1 MFSLSP
7 LFSSSPLGEPKN
19 VWIAKL
25 MIQIYIEYRTGL
37 RVVEI
42 EALLEEA
49 LDPAV
54 LKLLFKFGVQETLAA
69 VNSQLDTLMA
79 SETNR
84 MTNPMDLDPI
94 EAIAMSLT
102 AFNLEQNSG
111 YDSSDMHAKEEY
123 CQSSSP
129 DSSNYFD
136 FRPMSGMSSHVDRT
150 GYEGFQGASQCQ
162 MHQDLIN
169 FHDDVAQTQLE
180 LNLNAITY
188 QAINTLFPDPAT
200 PEPEMHVPSTYNSL
214 VDPLTPPSPQLQAHQ
229 QQPQYP
235 VQQANQGA
243 ATSAA
248 YEKQFAMD
256 KSPWEYLADLLD
268 LPPEQVL

>member
-1 MFSLSP
+1 
-7 LFSSSPLGEPKN
+7 
-19 VWIAKL
+19 

-102 AFNLEQNSG
+102 AFSLEQNSG